1 MGKHHT
7 TSGFRL
13 RTAAAAGLVTL
24 GVLAAA
30 GTAQAAG
37 ADKVDDTPC
46 TAVARACV
54 DLDENEAW
62 LIGPDGEVERG
73 PVDISPGGKGK
84 ETPTGDFRVYWKHQD
99 HWSRE
104 YDAPMPWS
112 VFFAPGGIA
121 FHEGSLESPSGGC
134 VRLDADDAAAFFT
147 SLQVGDVVQV
157 R

>member
-1 MGKHHT
+1 MAVAT
-7 TSGFRL
+7 
-13 RTAAAAGLVTL
+13 GLVVL

-37 ADKVDDTPC
+37 PDEVDDTPC

-62 LIGPDGEVERG
+62 LIGADGEIERG
-73 PVDISPGGKGK
+73 PVDISPGGEGK
-84 ETPTGDFRVYWKHQD
+84 ETPTGDFRVLWKHQD

-112 VFFAPGGIA
+112 VFYAPGGIA
-121 FHEGSLESPSGGC
+121 FHQGSLESSSGGC
-134 VRLDADDAAAFFT
+134 VRLDPGDAEAFF
-147 SLQVGDVVQV
+147 SYLQVGDVVQV